1 MLYADLT
8 STVDGARTEQE
19 RREDLKGNPFLVYG
33 PGIHNFLKINNQ
45 LVCLFLLISIIAAV
59 QMLVFRS
66 FKGTDGLEGYTM
78 TSRWSFGNIG
88 YPSNLCS
95 KAPLMLTSASESS
108 DESTSMVFSCQGHTE
123 ITKVLSSGV
132 VGYSSSDDYVGLTEV
147 FGTCFYDSETTY
159 GGLADYPF
167 M

>member
-8 STVDGARTEQE
+8 STADGERSERE

-33 PGIHNFLKINNQ
+33 PGIHNFLKINNR
-45 LVCLFLLISIIAAV
+45 LVCLFLLISIISAI

-66 FKGTDGLEGYTM
+66 FMGTDGLDGYTM

-88 YPSNLCS
+88 FPSNLCS
-95 KAPLMLTSASESS
+95 KAPLMFTSTAESS
-108 DESTSMVFSCQGHTE
+108 DKSTSMVFSCQGHTE

-132 VGYSSSDDYVGLTEV
+132 VGYSSSDDYVGLT
-147 FGTCFYDSETTY
+147 
-159 GGLADYPF
+159 
-167 M
+167 